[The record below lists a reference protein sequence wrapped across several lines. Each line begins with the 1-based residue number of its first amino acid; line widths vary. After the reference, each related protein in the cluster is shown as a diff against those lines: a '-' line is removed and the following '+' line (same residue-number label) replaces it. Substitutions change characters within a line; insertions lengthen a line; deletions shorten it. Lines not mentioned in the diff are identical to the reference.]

1 MHKTRVYTTLPN
13 LQIRQPRIAPWS
25 GLLIGLLVL
34 VICVGVSLSYGAASI
49 GLETV
54 LAAFTDFDGSAQ
66 HLIVRTVRLPRTV
79 IAASVGAALALA
91 GAIMQALTRNPLA
104 SPGILGINTGA
115 ALLIVGAVFL
125 LGTASGSMTIWFA
138 FLGATIATILVY
150 LLGSVGRGGMTPLK
164 LTVAGAALT
173 ALLSSLTQALL
184 VLNERTLDEI
194 RFWLAG
200 SVADRSLDLYL
211 QVLPYLVVGWLGALS
226 LGRALTAISL
236 GDQIAQ
242 GLGQR
247 TGIVK
252 IAAIGVV
259 VLLAGS
265 SVAIAGPI
273 GFIGLVVPHLT
284 RALVGA
290 DYRWVLPY
298 AALLGAILLLL
309 ADIGARVLIFPNE
322 VPVGVVTA
330 LLGAPFLISV
340 ARRRRFQ

>member
-1 MHKTRVYTTLPN
+1 MQKTRVYTTLPN
-13 LQIRQPRIAPWS
+13 VHVTRPRFVPWS
-25 GLLIGLLVL
+25 GLLFGTLALLL
-34 VICVGVSLSYGAASI
+34 CVGVSLSYGAAQI
-49 GLETV
+49 DLDTV
-54 LAAFTDFDGSAQ
+54 VAAFTNFDGSAQ
-66 HLIVRTVRLPRTV
+66 HLIVRTVRLPRTL
-79 IAASVGAALALA
+79 IAASVGAALALS

-104 SPGILGINTGA
+104 SPGILGINAGA
-115 ALLIVGAVFL
+115 ALLIVGAVYL
-125 LGTASGSMTIWFA
+125 LGSANGSAALVFA
-138 FLGATIATILVY
+138 FLGAGIATTTVY
-150 LLGSVGRGGMTPLK
+150 LLGSLGRGGMTPLK

-173 ALLSSLTQALL
+173 ALLSSLTQAIL

-211 QVLPYLVVGWLGALS
+211 HVVPYLVVGLIGALM
-226 LGRALTAISL
+226 LGRSLTAISL
-236 GDQIAQ
+236 GEQIAK

-247 TGIVK
+247 TLAVK
-252 IAAIGVV
+252 IAAIAVV

-273 GFIGLVVPHLT
+273 GFVGLAVPHIV

-298 AALLGAILLLL
+298 SALVGAILLLA
-309 ADIGARVLIFPNE
+309 ADIGARFVIFPNE

-330 LLGAPFLISV
+330 LLGAPFLIYV
-340 ARRRRFQ
+340 ARRGLGR